1 MPVAGVW
8 LLPGPTR
15 SRGPGPTTWG
25 IGQMRTN
32 RDFAEALVAGAAETP
47 DCTALSVRSMVR
59 MGPVVRATEDPPGS
73 PPTSRHLTSPLTVVR
88 ELRRCRLAWRLPPT
102 RSHGGSQGFK
112 SPHLHPTTALVS
124 GLVGRICRAGAV
136 PGSPSG
142 QQTGSKR
149 ERNGPCRSMAA
160 TMMSSSG
167 TGLSSLPITAG
178 CSASTWMAPDG
189 SALRT
194 LTCRVGPDGS
204 RTTIWMNY
212 RDDQGR
218 IRHSMSPDPGDSRP
232 DEHARD
238 RRQAEPEQQA
248 DGSLRVDMVAFLPS
262 MSYRHLRL

>member
-88 ELRRCRLAWRLPPT
+88 ELRRCRLAWRSPPT

-112 SPHLHPTTALVS
+112 SPHLHPTMALVT
-124 GLVGRICRAGAV
+124 GLVGRIRRAGA
-136 PGSPSG
+136 PIEALPG

-149 ERNGPCRSMAA
+149 ELYGQPPLGASAPTPSSCSATCSRAA
-160 TMMSSSG
+160 TWPTFHVG
-167 TGLSSLPITAG
+167 VTT
-178 CSASTWMAPDG
+178 SA
-189 SALRT
+189 R
-194 LTCRVGPDGS
+194 
-204 RTTIWMNY
+204 
-212 RDDQGR
+212 
-218 IRHSMSPDPGDSRP
+218 SPL
-232 DEHARD
+232 D
-238 RRQAEPEQQA
+238 R
-248 DGSLRVDMVAFLPS
+248 L
-262 MSYRHLRL
+262 